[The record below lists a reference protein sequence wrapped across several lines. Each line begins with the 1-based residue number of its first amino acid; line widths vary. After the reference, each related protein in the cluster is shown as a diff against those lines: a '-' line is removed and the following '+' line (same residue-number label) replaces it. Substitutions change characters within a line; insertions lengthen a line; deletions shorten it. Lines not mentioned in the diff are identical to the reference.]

1 MPDFDFDDFLEEV
14 GQKLTDIASE
24 TAGEFRDAAIADGK
38 AFVEASR
45 ESLKRW
51 TKKLAVGE
59 LTAEEFTD
67 LLEGEK
73 DLAEM
78 AALKQTVIT
87 KVQLNKFRDGLIG
100 VIAAA
105 AAEQLSGGE

>member
-1 MPDFDFDDFLEEV
+1 MPDFDFNDFLEEV
-14 GQKLTDIASE
+14 GRKLTGIASE

-45 ESLKRW
+45 ESLQRW
-51 TKKLAVGE
+51 TKKLAEGE
-59 LTAEEFTD
+59 LSAEEFAD

-87 KVQLNKFRDGLIG
+87 KVQLNKFRDGLIA

>member
-1 MPDFDFDDFLEEV
+1 MPDFEFDDFLEEV
-14 GQKLTDIASE
+14 GRKLTEIVSE

-51 TKKLAVGE
+51 TKQLALGD
-59 LTAEEFTD
+59 LSAEEFAD